1 METNILGACIIFYPD
16 ELLVFFINF
25 RTVAAEPGQPGAGVP
40 PGLQE
45 GRQQVCDKQVLQSL
59 SFGKNSN

>member
-16 ELLVFFINF
+16 ELVVFFINF
-25 RTVAAEPGQPGAGVP
+25 RTVAAEPGQPGA
-40 PGLQE
+40 GLQE

-59 SFGKNSN
+59 SFGENSN